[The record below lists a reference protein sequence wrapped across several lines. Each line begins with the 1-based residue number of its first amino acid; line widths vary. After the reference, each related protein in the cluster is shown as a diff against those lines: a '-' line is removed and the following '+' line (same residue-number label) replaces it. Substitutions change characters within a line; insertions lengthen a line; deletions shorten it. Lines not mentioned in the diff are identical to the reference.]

1 MAEHC
6 CQNKAK
12 ELEKLQKRQT
22 KVLWIIL
29 IINAVMFVLKD
40 TAPHIVEFSGGIK
53 AASLSLTGDSL
64 DMLGDALVYGCSL
77 YVIQKGKKAQARS
90 AILKGGIMFLTAIA
104 VFARA
109 TYQLFAQT
117 VPTVGLMSE
126 IGILALVANLICF
139 LLLIRE
145 GASLELGSRA
155 CVARHRKD
163 NINMSSVWLCSRNDI
178 IANTSVLLTAGLV
191 FLTNSFLPD
200 FILGLLL
207 TVVFAQSA
215 GKVLQKARA
224 ELT

>member
-6 CQNKAK
+6 CQHKAK
-12 ELEKLQKRQT
+12 ELEKLQQRQS

-29 IINAVMFVLKD
+29 VINAVMFV
-40 TAPHIVEFSGGIK
+40 VEFSGGIK

-77 YVIQKGKKAQARS
+77 YVIKKGKKAQARS

-117 VPTVGLMSE
+117 VPTVQLMGE

-139 LLLIRE
+139 LLLIR
-145 GASLELGSRA
+145 
-155 CVARHRKD
+155 HRND

-191 FLTNSFLPD
+191 LLTGSFLPD
-200 FILGLLL
+200 FMLGLLL
-207 TVVFAQSA
+207 TVVFAKSA
-215 GKVLQKARA
+215 GKVLTQARA
-224 ELT
+224 ELI

>member
-1 MAEHC
+1 MADHC
-6 CQNKAK
+6 CQQKAK
-12 ELEKLQKRQT
+12 ELEKLQKRQA
-22 KVLWIIL
+22 KILWIIL
-29 IINAVMFVLKD
+29 IINAVMFV
-40 TAPHIVEFSGGIK
+40 VEFGGGIR

-77 YVIQKGKKAQARS
+77 YVIKKGKKAQARS
-90 AILKGGIMFLTAIA
+90 AMLKGGIMFISAIA

-117 VPTVGLMSE
+117 VPTVQLMGE
-126 IGILALVANLICF
+126 IGILALLANLICF
-139 LLLIRE
+139 LLLIR
-145 GASLELGSRA
+145 
-155 CVARHRKD
+155 HRND

-207 TVVFAQSA
+207 TIVFAQSA

-224 ELT
+224 ELISNLKG

>member
-6 CQNKAK
+6 CQHKAK
-12 ELEKLQKRQT
+12 ELQKLQKRQS

-29 IINAVMFVLKD
+29 VINAVMFV
-40 TAPHIVEFSGGIK
+40 VEFGGGIK

-77 YVIQKGKKAQARS
+77 YVIKKGKKAQARS
-90 AILKGGIMFLTAIA
+90 AILKGSIMFISAIA

-117 VPTVGLMSE
+117 VPTVQLMSE

-139 LLLIRE
+139 LLLIR
-145 GASLELGSRA
+145 
-155 CVARHRKD
+155 HRND

-178 IANTSVLLTAGLV
+178 IANSLVLLTAGLV
-191 FLTNSFLPD
+191 LLTNSFLPD

-215 GKVLQKARA
+215 GKVLNQARA
-224 ELT
+224 ELI

>member
-6 CQNKAK
+6 CQHKAK
-12 ELEKLQKRQT
+12 ELEKLQQRQS

-29 IINAVMFVLKD
+29 VINAVMFV
-40 TAPHIVEFSGGIK
+40 VEFSGGIK

-90 AILKGGIMFLTAIA
+90 AILKGSIMFITAIA

-126 IGILALVANLICF
+126 IGILALAANLICF
-139 LLLIRE
+139 LLLIR
-145 GASLELGSRA
+145 
-155 CVARHRKD
+155 HRND

-191 FLTNSFLPD
+191 FLTGSFLPD

-215 GKVLQKARA
+215 GKVLTQARA
-224 ELT
+224 ELN

>member
-6 CQNKAK
+6 CQHKAK
-12 ELEKLQKRQT
+12 ELQKLQKRQS

-29 IINAVMFVLKD
+29 VINAVMFV
-40 TAPHIVEFSGGIK
+40 VEFGGGIK

-77 YVIQKGKKAQARS
+77 YVIKKGKKAQARS
-90 AILKGGIMFLTAIA
+90 AILKGSIMFISAIA

-117 VPTVGLMSE
+117 VPTVQLMSE

-139 LLLIRE
+139 LLLIR
-145 GASLELGSRA
+145 
-155 CVARHRKD
+155 HRND

-178 IANTSVLLTAGLV
+178 IANILVLLTAGLV
-191 FLTNSFLPD
+191 LLTNSFLPD
-200 FILGLLL
+200 FILGLFL
-207 TVVFAQSA
+207 TAVFAQSA
-215 GKVLQKARA
+215 GKVLNQARA
-224 ELT
+224 ELI

>member
-1 MAEHC
+1 
-6 CQNKAK
+6 
-12 ELEKLQKRQT
+12 
-22 KVLWIIL
+22 
-29 IINAVMFVLKD
+29 MFV
-40 TAPHIVEFSGGIK
+40 VEFSGGIK

-77 YVIQKGKKAQARS
+77 YVIQKGEKAQARS
-90 AILKGGIMFLTAIA
+90 AILKGSIMFLTAIA

-117 VPTVGLMSE
+117 VSTVGLMSE

-139 LLLIRE
+139 LLLIR
-145 GASLELGSRA
+145 
-155 CVARHRKD
+155 HRND

-178 IANTSVLLTAGLV
+178 IANTSVLITAGLV
-191 FLTNSFLPD
+191 FLTGSFLPD

-224 ELT
+224 ELRI

>member
-1 MAEHC
+1 MAVAFTLFK
-6 CQNKAK
+6 KAK
-12 ELEKLQKRQT
+12 EQR
-22 KVLWIIL
+22 
-29 IINAVMFVLKD
+29 
-40 TAPHIVEFSGGIK
+40 
-53 AASLSLTGDSL
+53 
-64 DMLGDALVYGCSL
+64 
-77 YVIQKGKKAQARS
+77 ARS

-109 TYQLFAQT
+109 AYQLFAQT

-139 LLLIRE
+139 LLLIR
-145 GASLELGSRA
+145 
-155 CVARHRKD
+155 HRND

-178 IANTSVLLTAGLV
+178 IANISVLLTAGLV
-191 FLTNSFLPD
+191 FLTGSFLPD

-224 ELT
+224 ELI

>member
-6 CQNKAK
+6 CQHKAK
-12 ELEKLQKRQT
+12 ELEKLQKRQA
-22 KVLWIIL
+22 KILWIIL
-29 IINAVMFVLKD
+29 IINAVMFV
-40 TAPHIVEFSGGIK
+40 VEFGGGIK

-90 AILKGGIMFLTAIA
+90 AILKGSIMFITAIA

-126 IGILALVANLICF
+126 IGLLALVANLICF
-139 LLLIRE
+139 LLLIR
-145 GASLELGSRA
+145 
-155 CVARHRKD
+155 HRND

-178 IANTSVLLTAGLV
+178 IANISVLLTAGLV
-191 FLTNSFLPD
+191 LLTNSFLPD

-207 TVVFAQSA
+207 TVIFAQSA

-224 ELT
+224 ELN

>member
-6 CQNKAK
+6 CRHKAK
-12 ELEKLQKRQT
+12 ELEKLQKRQS

-29 IINAVMFVLKD
+29 VINAVMFL
-40 TAPHIVEFSGGIK
+40 VEFSGGIK

-90 AILKGGIMFLTAIA
+90 AMLKSGIMFLTAIG

-117 VPTVGLMSE
+117 LPTVGLMSE
-126 IGILALVANLICF
+126 IGMLALLANLICF
-139 LLLIRE
+139 ILLIRH
-145 GASLELGSRA
+145 LN
-155 CVARHRKD
+155 D

-191 FLTNSFLPD
+191 FLTGSFLPD

-215 GKVLQKARA
+215 GEVLQKARV
-224 ELT
+224 ELK

>member
-6 CQNKAK
+6 CQHKAK
-12 ELEKLQKRQT
+12 ELQQLQKRQS
-22 KVLWIIL
+22 KILWIIL
-29 IINAVMFVLKD
+29 AINAVMFV
-40 TAPHIVEFSGGIK
+40 VEFAGGIK

-77 YVIQKGKKAQARS
+77 YVIKKGKKAQARS
-90 AILKGGIMFLTAIA
+90 ALLKGSIMFITAIA

-117 VPTVGLMSE
+117 VPTVQLMSE

-139 LLLIRE
+139 LLLIQ
-145 GASLELGSRA
+145 
-155 CVARHRKD
+155 HRND

-191 FLTNSFLPD
+191 FVTNSFLPD
-200 FILGLLL
+200 FILGLIL

-215 GKVLQKARA
+215 VKVLTQARA
-224 ELT
+224 ELI

>member
-6 CQNKAK
+6 CQHKAK
-12 ELEKLQKRQT
+12 ELQKLQKRQS

-29 IINAVMFVLKD
+29 VINAVMFV
-40 TAPHIVEFSGGIK
+40 VEFGGGIK

-77 YVIQKGKKAQARS
+77 YVIKKGKKAQARS
-90 AILKGGIMFLTAIA
+90 ALLKGSIMFLTAIA

-117 VPTVGLMSE
+117 VPTVQLMSE
-126 IGILALVANLICF
+126 IGVLALVANLICF
-139 LLLIRE
+139 LLLIR
-145 GASLELGSRA
+145 
-155 CVARHRKD
+155 HRND

-191 FLTNSFLPD
+191 FLTGSFLPD
-200 FILGLLL
+200 FILGLIL

-215 GKVLQKARA
+215 GKVLNQARA
-224 ELT
+224 ELI

>member
-1 MAEHC
+1 MAKHC
-6 CQNKAK
+6 CQHKAK
-12 ELEKLQKRQT
+12 ELEKLQQRQS

-29 IINAVMFVLKD
+29 IINAVMFV
-40 TAPHIVEFSGGIK
+40 VEFSGGIK

-90 AILKGGIMFLTAIA
+90 AILKGGIMFLSAIA

-117 VPTVGLMSE
+117 VPTVSLMSE

-139 LLLIRE
+139 LLLIR
-145 GASLELGSRA
+145 
-155 CVARHRKD
+155 HRND

-191 FLTNSFLPD
+191 FLTGSFLPD
-200 FILGLLL
+200 FILGLIL

-215 GKVLQKARA
+215 GKVFTQARA
-224 ELT
+224 ELI

>member
-1 MAEHC
+1 MVVTTRAFPCVLGRRGVARQH
-6 CQNKAK
+6 KAK
-12 ELEKLQKRQT
+12 ELEKLQKRQS

-29 IINAVMFVLKD
+29 IINAVMFV
-40 TAPHIVEFSGGIK
+40 VEFSGGIK

-117 VPTVGLMSE
+117 VPTVSLMSE
-126 IGILALVANLICF
+126 IGILALIANLICF
-139 LLLIRE
+139 LLLIR
-145 GASLELGSRA
+145 
-155 CVARHRKD
+155 HRND

-191 FLTNSFLPD
+191 FLTDSFLPD

-224 ELT
+224 ELI

>member
-6 CQNKAK
+6 CQHKAK
-12 ELEKLQKRQT
+12 ELEKLQKRQS

-29 IINAVMFVLKD
+29 IINAVMFV
-40 TAPHIVEFSGGIK
+40 VEFSGGIK

-117 VPTVGLMSE
+117 VPTVSLMSE
-126 IGILALVANLICF
+126 IGIFALLANLICF
-139 LLLIRE
+139 LLLIR
-145 GASLELGSRA
+145 
-155 CVARHRKD
+155 HRDD

-191 FLTNSFLPD
+191 FLTGSFLPD

-215 GKVLQKARA
+215 GKVLTQARA
-224 ELT
+224 ELV

>member
-6 CQNKAK
+6 CQHKAK
-12 ELEKLQKRQT
+12 ELQKLQKRQS

-29 IINAVMFVLKD
+29 VINAVMFV
-40 TAPHIVEFSGGIK
+40 VEFGGGIK

-77 YVIQKGKKAQARS
+77 YVIRKGKKAQARS
-90 AILKGGIMFLTAIA
+90 AILKGSIMFISAIA

-117 VPTVGLMSE
+117 VPTVQLMSE

-139 LLLIRE
+139 LLLIR
-145 GASLELGSRA
+145 
-155 CVARHRKD
+155 HRND

-178 IANTSVLLTAGLV
+178 IANILVLLTAGLV
-191 FLTNSFLPD
+191 LLTNSFLPD

-215 GKVLQKARA
+215 GKVLNQARA
-224 ELT
+224 ELI

>member
-6 CQNKAK
+6 CQHKAK
-12 ELEKLQKRQT
+12 ELEKLQKRQA
-22 KVLWIIL
+22 KILWIIL
-29 IINAVMFVLKD
+29 VINAVMFV
-40 TAPHIVEFSGGIK
+40 VEFSGGIK

-109 TYQLFAQT
+109 SYQLFAQT
-117 VPTVGLMSE
+117 VPTVSLMSE

-139 LLLIRE
+139 LLLIR
-145 GASLELGSRA
+145 
-155 CVARHRKD
+155 HRND

-178 IANTSVLLTAGLV
+178 IANTSVLITAGLV

-215 GKVLQKARA
+215 GKVLTQARM
-224 ELT
+224 ELN

>member
-6 CQNKAK
+6 CQHKAK
-12 ELEKLQKRQT
+12 ELEKLQQRQS

-29 IINAVMFVLKD
+29 IINAVMFV
-40 TAPHIVEFSGGIK
+40 VEFSGGIK

-77 YVIQKGKKAQARS
+77 CVIQKGKKAQARS

-109 TYQLFAQT
+109 TCQLFAQT

-139 LLLIRE
+139 LLLIR
-145 GASLELGSRA
+145 
-155 CVARHRKD
+155 HRND

-178 IANTSVLLTAGLV
+178 IANTSVLITAGLV
-191 FLTNSFLPD
+191 LLTGSFLPD

-224 ELT
+224 ELV

>member
-6 CQNKAK
+6 CQHKAK
-12 ELEKLQKRQT
+12 ELEKLQKRQS

-29 IINAVMFVLKD
+29 VINAVMFV
-40 TAPHIVEFSGGIK
+40 VEFSGGIK

-90 AILKGGIMFLTAIA
+90 AILKGGIMLLSAIA

-117 VPTVGLMSE
+117 VPTVQLMGE

-139 LLLIRE
+139 LLLIR
-145 GASLELGSRA
+145 
-155 CVARHRKD
+155 HRND

-191 FLTNSFLPD
+191 LLTNSFLPD

-207 TVVFAQSA
+207 TVIFAQSA
-215 GKVLQKARA
+215 GKVLTQARA
-224 ELT
+224 ELV

>member
-6 CQNKAK
+6 CQHKAK
-12 ELEKLQKRQT
+12 ELEKLQKRQS

-29 IINAVMFVLKD
+29 IINAVMFV
-40 TAPHIVEFSGGIK
+40 VEFSGGIK

-139 LLLIRE
+139 LLLIR
-145 GASLELGSRA
+145 
-155 CVARHRKD
+155 HRND

-215 GKVLQKARA
+215 GKVLTQARA
-224 ELT
+224 ELV

>member
-6 CQNKAK
+6 CQHKAK
-12 ELEKLQKRQT
+12 ELQQLQKRQS

-29 IINAVMFVLKD
+29 VINAVMFV
-40 TAPHIVEFSGGIK
+40 VEFSGGIK

-77 YVIQKGKKAQARS
+77 YVIQKGTRAQAQS
-90 AILKGGIMFLTAIA
+90 ALLKGGIMFLCAIA

-109 TYQLFAQT
+109 TYQLYAQT

-126 IGILALVANLICF
+126 IGILALLANLICF
-139 LLLIRE
+139 LLLIR
-145 GASLELGSRA
+145 
-155 CVARHRKD
+155 HRND

-191 FLTNSFLPD
+191 FLTGSFLPD

-215 GKVLQKARA
+215 GKVLTQARA

>member
-1 MAEHC
+1 MAEYC
-6 CQNKAK
+6 CQHKAK
-12 ELEKLQKRQT
+12 ELEKLQKRQA
-22 KVLWIIL
+22 KILWIIL
-29 IINAVMFVLKD
+29 IINAVMFV
-40 TAPHIVEFSGGIK
+40 VEFSGGIK

-90 AILKGGIMFLTAIA
+90 AILKGSIMFLTAIA

-109 TYQLFAQT
+109 IYQLFAQT
-117 VPTVGLMSE
+117 VPAVSLMSE
-126 IGILALVANLICF
+126 IGILALVANLVCF
-139 LLLIRE
+139 LLLIR
-145 GASLELGSRA
+145 
-155 CVARHRKD
+155 HRND

-191 FLTNSFLPD
+191 FLTGSFLPD

-215 GKVLQKARA
+215 GKVLLQARA
-224 ELT
+224 ELI

>member
-1 MAEHC
+1 MVEHC

-12 ELEKLQKRQT
+12 ELEKLQKRQA
-22 KVLWIIL
+22 KILWIIL
-29 IINAVMFVLKD
+29 IINAVMFV
-40 TAPHIVEFSGGIK
+40 VEFSGGIK

-117 VPTVGLMSE
+117 VPTVQLMGE

-139 LLLIRE
+139 LLLIR
-145 GASLELGSRA
+145 
-155 CVARHRKD
+155 HRND

-178 IANTSVLLTAGLV
+178 IANASVLLTAGLV
-191 FLTNSFLPD
+191 FLTGSFLPD
-200 FILGLLL
+200 FISGLLL
-207 TVVFAQSA
+207 TMVFAQSA

-224 ELT
+224 EFN

>member
-6 CQNKAK
+6 CQHKAK
-12 ELEKLQKRQT
+12 ELEKLQKRQS

-29 IINAVMFVLKD
+29 IINAVMFV
-40 TAPHIVEFSGGIK
+40 VEFSGGIK

-90 AILKGGIMFLTAIA
+90 AILKGSIMFISAIA

-117 VPTVGLMSE
+117 VPTVSLMSE
-126 IGILALVANLICF
+126 IGVLALVANLICF
-139 LLLIRE
+139 LLLIR
-145 GASLELGSRA
+145 
-155 CVARHRKD
+155 HRND

-191 FLTNSFLPD
+191 FLTGSFLPD

-215 GKVLQKARA
+215 GKVLTQARA
-224 ELT
+224 ELI